1 MMNNIKSLRKE
12 KSLTVE
18 QLAKKIGV
26 AKSSVSAWENGKSD
40 IRGKNLKK
48 LSDFFDVSES
58 YILGYSD
65 FKNGTE
71 YYNRK
76 VKQIDEDEEK
86 EYENNESDY
95 DDEYFD
101 KKRFILSVE
110 SDFIDEIG
118 EDKLKIIKQDF
129 IDSLGTGTDFE
140 DVYANTLEI
149 FIKLG
154 LAAERHGYELTDF
167 EKDLLDI
174 NINFH
179 LLTDENRKELTNFQ
193 NYLLYKQNQK

>member
-1 MMNNIKSLRKE
+1 MNKINSLRQE
-12 KSLTVE
+12 KDLTLK
-18 QLAKKIGV
+18 QLADILGV
-26 AKSSVSAWENGKSD
+26 SEATVSRWENGKSD

-48 LSDFFDVSES
+48 LSAFFDVSES

-86 EYENNESDY
+86 EYENNESEY

-118 EDKLKIIKQDF
+118 EDKLKVIKQDF
-129 IDSLGTGTDFE
+129 IDSLGTGSDFE

-149 FIKLG
+149 FVKLG
-154 LAAERHGYELTDF
+154 LSAERHGYEITDF
-167 EKDLLDI
+167 EKDLLNL

-179 LLTDENRKELTNFQ
+179 LLTDENRDELTNFQ
-193 NYLLYKQNQK
+193 NYLLYKQNLK

>member
-1 MMNNIKSLRKE
+1 MNKINSLRQEKDLTLKE
-12 KSLTVE
+12 LADILGVSEATV
-18 QLAKKIGV
+18 
-26 AKSSVSAWENGKSD
+26 SRWENGKSD

-71 YYNRK
+71 YYNHK

-86 EYENNESDY
+86 DYDNNESDY

-101 KKRFILSVE
+101 RKKFILSVE
-110 SDFIDEIG
+110 SDLIDKIG
-118 EDKLKIIKQDF
+118 EDKLKVIKQDF
-129 IDSLGTGTDFE
+129 IDSFGTRSDYE
-140 DVYANTLEI
+140 NIYANTLEI
-149 FIKLG
+149 FEKLG
-154 LAAERHGYELTDF
+154 LSAERDGYENTDF
-167 EKDLLDI
+167 ERDLLNI

-179 LLTDENRKELTNFQ
+179 LLTDENRDELTNFQ
-193 NYLLYKQNQK
+193 NYLLYKQNLK